1 MAWGRRRSRYDYWPR
16 YVPVAE
22 RRAAAAKEVA
32 KLKKKGQEF
41 NPVVIPGRQIANTFW
56 GKAWCNNLESYSDFA
71 NRLPRGR
78 TYVRNGSVVDLQVKK
93 GEINAL
99 VSGSSIYKVHIA
111 IAPTP
116 EKKWKT
122 IVSTCAGKIDSLIE
136 LLQGK
141 FSKSVMETIA
151 SKQSGLFPHPE
162 EIKLNCSCP
171 DYATLCKHVAAT
183 LYAVGTRLDEK
194 PEELFVLRH
203 SDHHEL
209 IQAAE
214 TIGKFKP
221 KTSKKALDDTDLSK
235 LFGIEMGEPT
245 KTVSK
250 SKPAV
255 KKTAAKKTPKA
266 KPKTKNTLKSKGK
279 PKSKKTKRAVS
290 KRSTRSSNAAQ

>member
-1 MAWGRRRSRYDYWPR
+1 MAWGRRSRYNSYWPR

-22 RRAAAAKEVA
+22 RRATAAKEVA

-41 NPVVIPGRQIANTFW
+41 NPVVISGRQIAHTFW
-56 GKAWCNNLESYSDFA
+56 GKAWCDNLESYSDYE

-78 TYVRNGSVVDLQVKK
+78 TYVRNGSVLDLQVKK

-99 VSGSSIYKVHIA
+99 VSGSSIYKVHIT
-111 IAPTP
+111 ISPTP

-162 EIKLNCSCP
+162 EIKLKCSCP

-183 LYAVGTRLDEK
+183 LYGVGARLDEK

-214 TIGKFKP
+214 TIGTLKP
-221 KTSKKALDDTDLSK
+221 KTKSTQKTLDDTELSNI
-235 LFGIEMGEPT
+235 FGIDLGESIKP
-245 KTVSK
+245 VSK
-250 SKPAV
+250 SKSTP
-255 KKTAAKKTPKA
+255 KKKPAKKPKV
-266 KPKTKNTLKSKGK
+266 KPKTKK
-279 PKSKKTKRAVS
+279 PAKKAVS
-290 KRSTRSSNAAQ
+290 RR